1 MGNLSVVLMLEAA
14 IQKHLFWYPQFFF
27 FPFLSHLGKMKAA
40 KLFISPKLAV

>member
-27 FPFLSHLGKMKAA
+27 FPFSLSFGEDESCKAVY
-40 KLFISPKLAV
+40 LP